1 MKIAKTFGPFTPRL
15 PASESEEHMANTLGV
30 AYLGAPDGRCWYDVI
45 PELETECKGMHFVT
59 VNEDKAVTAVSA
71 DASTL
76 FPSGCYVMAVA
87 GAPDA
92 MVQRVGVWL
101 FNGKGFELD
110 PSVGIEQARRRK
122 ASALEEAT
130 LQVSILRDAV
140 DSGKATD
147 NEKRL
152 FELWRDYR
160 IAVNRL
166 DINEGTVMKLPAK
179 PE

>member
-1 MKIAKTFGPFTPRL
+1 MKIAKKFGPFTTRK
-15 PASESEEHMANTLGV
+15 PASEVEEHMATELGV
-30 AYLGAPDGRCWYDVI
+30 SYLGTPEGRCWYDVI
-45 PELETECKGMHFVT
+45 PELQTECKGMQFVVVSDT
-59 VNEDKAVTAVSA
+59 NHVVSVSA
-71 DASTL
+71 DPSMLYPKDSIVVAAS
-76 FPSGCYVMAVA
+76 GV
-87 GAPDA
+87 PDA
-92 MVQRVGVWL
+92 LVNRVGVWM
-101 FNGKGFELD
+101 FNGKEFVLD

-122 ASALEEAT
+122 AAALEEAT
-130 LQVSILRDAV
+130 EQVSILRDAV
-140 DSGKATD
+140 ESGKATD